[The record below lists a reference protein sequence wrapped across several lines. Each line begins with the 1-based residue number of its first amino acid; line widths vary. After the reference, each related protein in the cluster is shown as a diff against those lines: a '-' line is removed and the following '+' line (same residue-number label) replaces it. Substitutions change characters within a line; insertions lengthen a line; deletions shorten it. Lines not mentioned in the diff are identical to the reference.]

1 MARVNFAGVI
11 NTELCDDMAEL
22 KGVGKKDM
30 MAALAAKHPL
40 GHVSEP
46 WEVASTIVFL
56 ASKAAFITGA
66 SLPVDGGAT
75 LG

>member
-1 MARVNFAGVI
+1 MAGVNFAGVI
-11 NTELCDDMAEL
+11 NTELCDDMAEF

-40 GHVSEP
+40 GRVSEP